1 MSKAWKLLRQLG
13 KHEEGAALIEYTVL
27 IGILIVAAIATILAV
42 SVWVNR
48 EWSALQVQL
57 T

>member
-1 MSKAWKLLRQLG
+1 MYQILELVRQFR
-13 KHEEGAALIEYTVL
+13 KDEEGAALIEYTAL
-27 IGILIVAAIATILAV
+27 IGILVAAVLATILAV